1 MEEELI
7 QKNLNIKVAQA
18 IKHEKHKTVL
28 ADNVLRRRMEAEKK
42 KNKQKT
48 KKVRKAASELTE

>member
-7 QKNLNIKVAQA
+7 QKNLNIKVSQA

-42 KNKQKT
+42 KNK
-48 KKVRKAASELTE
+48 